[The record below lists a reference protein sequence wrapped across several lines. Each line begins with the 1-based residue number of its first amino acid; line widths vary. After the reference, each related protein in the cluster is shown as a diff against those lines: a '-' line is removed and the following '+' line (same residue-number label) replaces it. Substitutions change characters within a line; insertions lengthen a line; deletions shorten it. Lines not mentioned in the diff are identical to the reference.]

1 MRSRGRRELA
11 LLVGAVTTLSLTCAR
26 GDPNVYVSSENESP
40 AGQQAAANLVGDWLL
55 RADPPLPP
63 DGLRITVTLDS
74 TVASDVFGRISHFFS
89 GNVGSDPR
97 AYVPFVG
104 ALTDGGTIEFTV
116 RHREPTQPG
125 LSVFGR
131 VAGDTVR
138 CDRLV
143 LGPDTLTGGSRSW
156 LFVKEGRRGRL

>member
-1 MRSRGRRELA
+1 
-11 LLVGAVTTLSLTCAR
+11 
-26 GDPNVYVSSENESP
+26 VSPENESP
-40 AGQQAAANLVGDWLL
+40 RRHPAAANLVGDWLL

-63 DGLRITVTLDS
+63 DGLRITVTFDS
-74 TVASDVFGRISHFFS
+74 AAASDVFGRISHFFS
-89 GNVGSDPR
+89 GNVGTDPR

-104 ALTDGGTIEFTV
+104 SLTDDGAIEFTA
-116 RHREPTQPG
+116 RHRDPTLLG
-125 LSVFGR
+125 LSVLGR